1 MLTSLG
7 LRKTKMLLEFENF
20 IDGDF
25 AEEINSSVSPYI
37 QSEKTETAYYRDGHT
52 VNISQID
59 DLRTIDNKIC
69 SLFCDFQS
77 NVLRQRYRPQFSSAD
92 TGYEYHVYKPGD
104 VCHLH
109 EDREVSKQLLRYAT
123 AILFLTDND
132 DGELIFPT
140 QNVEIKPKKGKLVIF
155 PPTGIF
161 PHYSKPSK
169 KERIIL
175 MTWFVYQGITVQ
187 ENAT

>member
-1 MLTSLG
+1 MI
-7 LRKTKMLLEFENF
+7 LEFDNF
-20 IDGDF
+20 VDNAFI
-25 AEEINSSVSPYI
+25 EEINSSVAPYI
-37 QSEKTETAYYRDGHT
+37 QSEKTKTRYAHNRDGRT

-69 SLFCDFQS
+69 SFFSEFQR
-77 NVLRQRYRPQFSSAD
+77 NVLKHRYNPQFLSAD

-104 VCHLH
+104 FCYIHQ
-109 EDREVSKQLLRYAT
+109 DGEVADQLLRYAT
-123 AILFLTDND
+123 AILFLTDNE
-132 DGELIFPT
+132 DGELIFPS
-140 QNVEIKPKKGKLVIF
+140 QNIEIKPKKGKLVVF

-161 PHYSKPSK
+161 THYSKPSK

-187 ENAT
+187 KNAA